1 MALRTSDIEL
11 INHQLAAMYGVPSG
25 GLTIWLDAA
34 KGSDGNSGEVPEAAL
49 KSITAAYAKARTGYN
64 DKIFMIPSASSATV
78 TSAITW
84 SKTFT
89 HLIGTHPGGMNNRCR
104 ISTSTASAGTL
115 LTVSGQGCV
124 FKNVLISQEGSH
136 ATGNAVALSVSGH
149 RAYFEN
155 VGIRNIGALAV
166 VDNSHRS
173 LVLAGAYDIT
183 FKHCYIGEESYD
195 AVTAASAV
203 IESTTA
209 GGGKYFFEDCY
220 IFGGG
225 SANALFYKQGAG
237 TNSGGPTIFKRTL
250 MTNTVS
256 GTMDPMSFA
265 FNLGSGNKDTI
276 LFHSMVHGAAAYEDS
291 DSGTLYVVNA
301 QAAATGD
308 SAVAATF

>member
-1 MALRTSDIEL
+1 MALRTTDIDIL
-11 INHQLAAMYGVPSG
+11 NQMIAATYGIPG
-25 GLTIWLDAA
+25 MGNAIWLDPT
-34 KGSDGNSGEVPEAAL
+34 KGSDGNSGEVPMAAL

-64 DKIFMIPSASSATV
+64 DTILMVPGATGATV

-124 FKNVLISQEGSH
+124 MKNVLISQEGSH
-136 ATGNAVALSVSGH
+136 ATGNAVALTVSGH
-149 RAYFEN
+149 RCYFEN
-155 VGIRNIGALAV
+155 VGVRNIGALAV

-183 FKHCYIGEESYD
+183 FKHCYIGEETYD
-195 AVTAASAV
+195 ASTATSAV
-203 IESTTA
+203 IESTTE
-209 GGGKYFFEDCY
+209 GGGKYMFEDCY
-220 IFGGG
+220 IFGAG
-225 SANALFYKQGAG
+225 SANALFYKQGAFS
-237 TNSGGPTIFKRTL
+237 NSGGPTIFKRTL
-250 MTNTVS
+250 LTNTVS
-256 GTMDPMSFA
+256 GDMDPMSNA

-276 LFHSMVHGAAAYEDS
+276 LFHSMVHGATAYEAS
-291 DSGTLYVVNA
+291 DSGTLYVLNA